1 MLVAIHRHK
10 LLVEGNAPKPLFN
23 TEFHSVATRSANAF
37 LSVPSA
43 PFRSIGVRESLT
55 PFANRVRPKIEPP
68 SKDGVAKY
76 EPHLF
81 SSRDGGDGRNGAGSP
96 PSKHRRDRCERRA
109 LPDHFKRG
117 CFHHHVGQPDTPSSM
132 FGFILVLHLMF
143 L

>member
-55 PFANRVRPKIEPP
+55 PFANRVRPKIEPS

-76 EPHLF
+76 HPIFFLPATVATVATVLGAPPQNTVATVASVALYPITSNEDASTTMWVSRIRRPACLVLF
-81 SSRDGGDGRNGAGSP
+81 SY
-96 PSKHRRDRCERRA
+96 
-109 LPDHFKRG
+109 F
-117 CFHHHVGQPDTPSSM
+117 T
-132 FGFILVLHLMF
+132 
-143 L
+143 

>member
-76 EPHLF
+76 HPIFFLPATVATGATGLGAPPPNTGAAPA
-81 SSRDGGDGRNGAGSP
+81 GGAPFPLSHTGA
-96 PSKHRRDRCERRA
+96 KRA
-109 LPDHFKRG
+109 FE
-117 CFHHHVGQPDTPSSM
+117 V
-132 FGFILVLHLMF
+132 
-143 L
+143 